1 MLFVFMCLMAMGIVL
16 IVTEPKS
23 ISVRWASTTIFCGAS
38 GGLSAVIEDDLMP
51 FCVGDSF
58 LFELAM
64 FGNNL
69 TSFIT
74 QYGVPY
80 SFLMFAIVKSF
91 SPSKKNLWLC
101 SILLF
106 IPIILTFLLNPFYP
120 RFIVPYL
127 TGLVWIGPYV
137 LVASLLLIYSYVKE
151 ENPFAKRERFWTN
164 VAYIPT
170 ILFVVI
176 TNNLVRGL
184 GYESVWRF
192 NLWIVMYAAG
202 VFLYAVFRD
211 GFAGVRLLIQ
221 KHQMNQSLKA
231 VHIGTAF
238 LHHSLKND
246 LGIIKLLG
254 HKVDHMA
261 SLSGD
266 KELKTDVNII
276 IDSYERIQF
285 LLDKIQYQTNER
297 ELQLTS
303 NSLTDMVE
311 NSLQRLKPL
320 SEKREIQVHSVF
332 PEIEFRWMCDQ
343 LQIEE
348 AIHNILMNG
357 IDAMPNGGEL
367 FVRIYYTSKQA
378 RVVIKDTGVG
388 ISAKHLNR
396 IIEPFFSTKQNLENN
411 MGLGLTYC
419 YSVLDKHGGSLE
431 FHSQLGEGT
440 TVLMSFPLT
449 KEGSI
454 WSQFT
459 SYWSKTIRGGN
470 EDLPNT

>member
-1 MLFVFMCLMAMGIVL
+1 MLLVFMFLMAIGIVL

-23 ISVRWASTTIFCGAS
+23 ISVRWASATTFCGAS
-38 GGLSAVIEDDLMP
+38 GGLSAVIEDDIIP
-51 FCVGDSF
+51 FCEVDSF
-58 LFELAM
+58 LYGVAM

-91 SPSKKNLWLC
+91 SLTKKNQWAWSVLF
-101 SILLF
+101 F

-120 RFIVPYL
+120 HFSVPYL
-127 TGLVWIGPYV
+127 AGLVWIGPYV
-137 LVASLLLIYSYVKE
+137 LAASLLLIYSYMKE

-170 ILFVVI
+170 ILFVII
-176 TNNLVRGL
+176 TNNLIRGL
-184 GYESVWRF
+184 GYENVWRL
-192 NLWIVMYAAG
+192 NMWIVMYAMA
-202 VFLYAVFRD
+202 VFLYSVFRD

-254 HKVDHMA
+254 YKVDHMA
-261 SLSGD
+261 SQSGD
-266 KELKTDVNII
+266 KELQTDVKII
-276 IDSYERIQF
+276 IDSYERIQL

-297 ELQLTS
+297 ELQLSS
-303 NSLTDMVE
+303 NSLTEMVE
-311 NSLQRLKPL
+311 NSLQRLRPL
-320 SEKREIQVHSVF
+320 LEKSGITVHRAF
-332 PEIEFRWMCDQ
+332 PEIESRWMCDQ

-348 AIHNILMNG
+348 AINNILING
-357 IDAMPNGGEL
+357 IDAMPSGGEL
-367 FVRIYYTSKQA
+367 FIRIDYTSKQA
-378 RVVIKDTGVG
+378 RVVIRDTGIG
-388 ISAKHLNR
+388 IPEKHVHR
-396 IIEPFFSTKQNLENN
+396 IIEPFFSTKQNLEHN

-419 YSVLDKHGGSLE
+419 YSVLNKHGGSLE

-449 KEGSI
+449 KEGSM
-454 WSQFT
+454 WNQFA

>member
-1 MLFVFMCLMAMGIVL
+1 MLLVFMFLTAMGIVL

-23 ISVRWASTTIFCGAS
+23 ISVRWASATIFCGAS
-38 GGLSAVIEDDLMP
+38 GGLSAVIEDDIIPIL
-51 FCVGDSF
+51 GDSF
-58 LFELAM
+58 LSGLAM

-69 TSFIT
+69 TSFLT

-91 SPSKKNLWLC
+91 SPAKKNLWAC
-101 SILLF
+101 TALLF
-106 IPIILTFLLNPFYP
+106 IPIILTFVLNPFYP
-120 RFIVPYL
+120 RFMVPYL
-127 TGLVWIGPYV
+127 VGLVWIGPYV
-137 LVASLLLIYSYVKE
+137 LVASFLLIYSYMKE

-184 GYESVWRF
+184 GFENIWRL
-192 NLWIVMYAAG
+192 NLWIVLYATV

-221 KHQMNQSLKA
+221 RHQMNQSLKA

-254 HKVDHMA
+254 YKVEHMA
-261 SLSGD
+261 SQSGD
-266 KELKTDVNII
+266 KELQTDVNII

-303 NSLTDMVE
+303 NSLTEMVE
-311 NSLQRLKPL
+311 NSLQRLRPL
-320 SEKREIQVHSVF
+320 LEKSGVEVHRSL
-332 PEIEFRWMCDQ
+332 PEAEFRWMCDQ

-348 AIHNILMNG
+348 AINNIIMNG
-357 IDAMPNGGEL
+357 IDAMPSGGEL
-367 FVRIYYTSKQA
+367 FIRVYYTSKQA
-378 RVVIKDTGVG
+378 RVVIKDTGKG
-388 ISAKHLNR
+388 IPNKHLHR
-396 IIEPFFSTKQNLENN
+396 IVEPFFSTKQNTEHN

-440 TVLMSFPLT
+440 TVLMTFPLT

-454 WSQFT
+454 WNQFA
-459 SYWSKTIRGGN
+459 SCWSKTIRGGN